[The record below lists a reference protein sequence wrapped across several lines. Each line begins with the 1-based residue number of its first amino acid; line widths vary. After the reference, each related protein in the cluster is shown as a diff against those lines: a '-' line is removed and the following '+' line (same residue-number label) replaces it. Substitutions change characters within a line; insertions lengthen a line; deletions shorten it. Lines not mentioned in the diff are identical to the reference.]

1 MESDIDVRKLPLVL
15 VIDDEVDLLSEPLGS
30 VGLEVAKL
38 RERWKHKRIEYCER
52 FGLVPYGSDTLEIAS
67 PVARAV
73 FVAPIEW
80 TGHSATLPSPRA
92 PLAALEQAL
101 DGSAE
106 LVSLVLLD
114 LQVEYGHIAES
125 GTFDAVDED
134 FGLRVILPQILS
146 TFGTDETG
154 PGNTWTRYPVV
165 VVSGLPKDRLDEDVR
180 RAGARGMI
188 AKQTNSSQARNQ
200 LRSYLVAHGLV
211 PDTRGIICGRS
222 LPLLNGL
229 AAARR
234 AADSRSS
241 VLLLGESG
249 TGKEL
254 LARYT
259 HDHSPRASGPYGVY
273 HAAGRGDEL
282 QEDELFGH
290 WSGAFTGATRDQPGL
305 LEELNKGTVFIDELG
320 DIAPRVQN
328 ALMRPL
334 QERQSSRI
342 GRPRGQDKRP
352 INLDLKFLFATNKD
366 LDQAVSNG
374 AFRPDLLQRISET
387 TVKLPALRERRE
399 DIPLLAKTLLK
410 QIDDD
415 LEIGGSQACRH
426 HFDQD
431 ALDYLQTLDYRD
443 GNVRELRSL
452 ILQVAL
458 ANPGEP
464 RLTQTDFR
472 QPTRAIR
479 SLSASPPAS
488 VQAQPTHLPPAL
500 QIDALRR
507 WITEG
512 PEVIPH
518 GELRQL
524 VTSLRGSAPLF
535 IVALLE
541 VAVTGARLDGR
552 PSLAR
557 VVAELWG
564 DRPRTP
570 QDARRALSRLLAV
583 DWQGGTVADH
593 AAHSPQIKELKIQ
606 ELVKKALTEKGRHG
620 T

>member
-1 MESDIDVRKLPLVL
+1 V
-15 VIDDEVDLLSEPLGS
+15 
-30 VGLEVAKL
+30 
-38 RERWKHKRIEYCER
+38 
-52 FGLVPYGSDTLEIAS
+52 
-67 PVARAV
+67 
-73 FVAPIEW
+73 
-80 TGHSATLPSPRA
+80 
-92 PLAALEQAL
+92 
-101 DGSAE
+101 SAE
-106 LVSLVLLD
+106 K
-114 LQVEYGHIAES
+114 
-125 GTFDAVDED
+125 TF
-134 FGLRVILPQILS
+134 Q
-146 TFGTDETG
+146 
-154 PGNTWTRYPVV
+154 
-165 VVSGLPKDRLDEDVR
+165 
-180 RAGARGMI
+180 
-188 AKQTNSSQARNQ
+188 
-200 LRSYLVAHGLV
+200 
-211 PDTRGIICGRS
+211 
-222 LPLLNGL
+222 
-229 AAARR
+229 
-234 AADSRSS
+234 
-241 VLLLGESG
+241 
-249 TGKEL
+249 
-254 LARYT
+254 
-259 HDHSPRASGPYGVY
+259 
-273 HAAGRGDEL
+273 
-282 QEDELFGH
+282 
-290 WSGAFTGATRDQPGL
+290 
-305 LEELNKGTVFIDELG
+305 
-320 DIAPRVQN
+320 
-328 ALMRPL
+328 
-334 QERQSSRI
+334 
-342 GRPRGQDKRP
+342 
-352 INLDLKFLFATNKD
+352 
-366 LDQAVSNG
+366 
-374 AFRPDLLQRISET
+374 
-387 TVKLPALRERRE
+387 
-399 DIPLLAKTLLK
+399 

-488 VQAQPTHLPPAL
+488 VQAQPTHLPTAL